1 MNGYVDIFL
10 RSIVLFITLLIFARI
25 MGRKQL
31 SEVTYFDYI
40 VGITIGSIAAAISVD
55 KRIDFFQGISAAVVW
70 TIMPI
75 IIGIINLKSLTF
87 RRITDGDTLIV
98 IENGVVNDKNMKKAK
113 YNIEDLLMQL
123 REKGVFDLAEV
134 EFALLEPSGQL
145 SVLKKA
151 EFNPVTPKDMNIKTN
166 YKGMLIELIV
176 NGEVIDSNLRSIKK
190 DRKWLEK
197 ELKIKNVSRVE
208 EVIYAAFNSNNEL
221 EVVIMDNLKKN
232 K

>member
-190 DRKWLEK
+190 DRKWLKK
-197 ELKIKNVSRVE
+197 ELKIKNVNRLE

-221 EVVIMDNLKKN
+221 EVVVMDNLKKN